1 MGCSK
6 HTAHERKWKSAFFSS
21 TDSIIDTIIG
31 LEWQHLLS
39 EAILL
44 DRDSI
49 LLMPALIKES
59 PAQLDDALTLSQV
72 DVQQFKVTPSCHALV
87 TSSDLNPESSP
98 L

>member
-1 MGCSK
+1 MNNGVFKTYSPREEMK
-6 HTAHERKWKSAFFSS
+6 VRLFSS

-59 PAQLDDALTLSQV
+59 LAQLDDALTLSQE
-72 DVQQFKVTPSCHALV
+72 DV
-87 TSSDLNPESSP
+87 
-98 L
+98 

>member
-1 MGCSK
+1 MKHSRFRCKLGGYLLQEPMNNECTK

-21 TDSIIDTIIG
+21 ADSIIDTIIG

-49 LLMPALIKES
+49 LLMSALIRQT
-59 PAQLDDALTLSQV
+59 PAQPDDGLTLSI
-72 DVQQFKVTPSCHALV
+72 K
-87 TSSDLNPESSP
+87 
-98 L
+98 